1 MPRITLLFV
10 SLHVLL
16 MLLLA
21 VRVVAYRR
29 SQQIGIGDGEDKYL
43 LRRIRAHGN
52 FVEYVPMALL
62 LMGLLE
68 MSGLSAIWLWA
79 VGGLLL
85 LARCLHAWG
94 LSHRSGYSF
103 GRFWGTLLTWTA
115 LLLMAGMGVGM
126 SLRYFA
132 G

>member
-29 SQQIGIGDGEDKYL
+29 ALQIGIGDGADKYL
-43 LRRIRAHGN
+43 LRRMRAHGN

-68 MSGLSAIWLWA
+68 ISGLSAIWLWT
-79 VGGLLL
+79 VGGMLLV
-85 LARCLHAWG
+85 ARVLHAWG
-94 LSHRSGYSF
+94 LSTRSGYSF
-103 GRFWGTLLTWTA
+103 GRFWGTLLTWIV
-115 LLLMAGMGVGM
+115 LLLMAGMGVGVVLR
-126 SLRYFA
+126 SL
-132 G
+132 

>member
-29 SQQIGIGDGEDKYL
+29 SQQIGIGDGEDKHL
-43 LRRIRAHGN
+43 LRRMRAHGN

-68 MSGLSAIWLWA
+68 ISGLAPVWLWT

-85 LARCLHAWG
+85 LARSLHAWG
-94 LSHRSGYSF
+94 LSQRSGYSF
-103 GRFWGTLLTWTA
+103 GRFWGTLLTWIV
-115 LLLMAGMGVGM
+115 LLVMAGMGVGM

>member
-29 SQQIGIGDGEDKYL
+29 AEQIGIGDGEDKHL
-43 LRRIRAHGN
+43 LRRMRAHGN

-68 MSGLSAIWLWA
+68 IGGLSAMWLWT
-79 VGGLLL
+79 VGGMLL
-85 LARCLHAWG
+85 LARILHAWG
-94 LSHRSGYSF
+94 LSQRSGYSF
-103 GRFWGTLLTWTA
+103 GRFWGTLLTWIV
-115 LLLMAGMGVGM
+115 LLMMAGMGVGM
-126 SLRYFA
+126 SLRHFA

>member
-10 SLHVLL
+10 ALHVLL

-29 SQQIGIGDGEDKYL
+29 AQKIGIGDGADKYL
-43 LRRIRAHGN
+43 LRRMRAHGN
-52 FVEYVPMALL
+52 FVEYVPIALL

-68 MSGLSAIWLWA
+68 IGGLSELWLWA
-79 VGGLLL
+79 LGGTLL
-85 LARCLHAWG
+85 LARILHAWG
-94 LSHRSGYSF
+94 LSHRSGTSF
-103 GRFWGTLLTWTA
+103 GRFWGTLLTWIV
-115 LLLMAGMGVGM
+115 LLLMAGMGVGKA
-126 SLRYFA
+126 LRDFT